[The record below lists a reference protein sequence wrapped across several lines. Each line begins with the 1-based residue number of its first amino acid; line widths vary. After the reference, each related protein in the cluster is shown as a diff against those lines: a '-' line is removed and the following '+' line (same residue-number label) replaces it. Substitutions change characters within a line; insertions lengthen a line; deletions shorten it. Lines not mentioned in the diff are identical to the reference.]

1 MSLLL
6 PVFTLLL
13 VVAGTFCLFL
23 AMDQDR
29 RAQEKFVR
37 RSPQP
42 ASLSTY
48 RLQVDHASPRK

>member
-6 PVFTLLL
+6 PVFTLVL

-29 RAQEKFVR
+29 KAREKFAR
-37 RSPQP
+37 TSPQP
-42 ASLSTY
+42 AKLSAY
-48 RLQVDHASPRK
+48 RLHVDHAGPRK